1 MCIFCKIVNKDIPA
15 HIIYEDESV
24 LAILDISQTTIGHT
38 LIIPKEHTENFL
50 DCPKEILNKVTSV
63 SQAIGNKIMSN
74 LGAQGMNIIAN
85 VNEIA
90 GQTIMHFHLHL
101 IPRYD
106 SNDGIS
112 ISMRSADNID
122 LENIKN
128 KIIKD

>member
-1 MCIFCKIVNKDIPA
+1 MCVFCKIVNKDIPA

-24 LAILDISQTTIGHT
+24 LAILDISQATPGHT
-38 LIIPKEHTENFL
+38 LIIPKEHTENYL
-50 DCPKEILNKVTSV
+50 DCPTEILNKVTSV
-63 SQAIGNKIMSN
+63 SQTIGNKIITN

-106 SNDGIS
+106 LNDGIS
-112 ISMRSADNID
+112 ISIRSTDNID
-122 LENIKN
+122 LEKIANN
-128 KIIKD
+128 IIKD